1 MTRADSMTARPVG
14 MEAGA
19 SSSSSVDGAPIFLTL
34 PVPPSLNAAY
44 RNNRRGR
51 GRVKTKAT
59 VDWEMYAARM
69 IRDQKPGYIDG
80 YVVIVMNVER
90 RSRQADI
97 DNRTKLVFDLL
108 KKQAVIVDDRFVT
121 AFATAWSPG
130 VNHRDEDRLNL
141 AIYPANSL
149 AVCFHPSDALG
160 AVGGWTIQDPAH
172 TNEGVEHGV

>member
-1 MTRADSMTARPVG
+1 MTARPVD

-34 PVPPSLNAAY
+34 PVPPSLNSAY
-44 RNNRRGR
+44 KNKRGA
-51 GRVKTKAT
+51 GRKKTQKT
-59 VDWEMYAARM
+59 IDWEMYAARM
-69 IRDQKPGYIDG
+69 LREQKPGYIDG

-90 RSRQADI
+90 RSSQADI

-130 VNHRDEDRLNL
+130 VDHRDEDRLNL

-149 AVCFHPSDALG
+149 AVCFHPSDSIG
-160 AVGGWTIQDPAH
+160 AVGGWTITDPAH
-172 TNEGVEHGV
+172 TTEGLENGF